1 MQFARGI
8 PFLFYTAL
16 GGQGCPIIKT
26 DPRRYD
32 IYFPPSRKML
42 SIPPGILPTPIG
54 FLLQDES
61 VRNCELQFEME
72 DILKWKWGRKFGG
85 GGRGEIMK
93 SSSAVSLERRI
104 LLEGEFKAFGKG
116 KMVRWKAGFLSPR
129 KGRKEERKGRVDVM
143 YTWMVVSGLGRKK
156 DSSCRSAALVLS
168 TSEAADS
175 QYLWTQTLTHSPGQN

>member
-1 MQFARGI
+1 M
-8 PFLFYTAL
+8 TS
-16 GGQGCPIIKT
+16 T
-26 DPRRYD
+26 
-32 IYFPPSRKML
+32 
-42 SIPPGILPTPIG
+42 
-54 FLLQDES
+54 FLLHARCS
-61 VRNCELQFEME
+61 PSLQGSYQHPLASCCKMRVWETVNYNLKME